1 MKKILLI
8 ILSGCLPLLSFGQ
21 IKTCDATLYM
31 VNASNDTLPFSY
43 AFVILVNGQNTEGE
57 FQTDQNGKFQFQFD
71 PSLDY
76 KLFVSTNKDLLI
88 SIHLKNQ
95 TTCNFYVPFNF
106 GTVNLSEVD
115 IVKKRDATEMSL
127 MKTRGAEVLN
137 EGELLKGRNY
147 RLKSVFY

>member
-1 MKKILLI
+1 MKKILFI

-71 PSLDY
+71 PSDMEDLHQVRQGQSC
-76 KLFVSTNKDLLI
+76 LRST
-88 SIHLKNQ
+88 
-95 TTCNFYVPFNF
+95 
-106 GTVNLSEVD
+106 
-115 IVKKRDATEMSL
+115 DASCVGN
-127 MKTRGAEVLN
+127 R
-137 EGELLKGRNY
+137 
-147 RLKSVFY
+147 